1 MGLLLLISLN
11 YHLRRLIILVS
22 EVPKSKGGK
31 FEVCRLKTVHLMNS
45 AGKLSLQID
54 VFSAINSGQEG

>member
-1 MGLLLLISLN
+1 MA
-11 YHLRRLIILVS
+11 S

-54 VFSAINSGQEG
+54 FFSAINSGQEG